1 MNTVRSKLWFDEVN
15 RLLKVYNILI
25 TRFGFNLISCS
36 SREIKFNNGIYDL
49 YFMYSYDR
57 HQIDRKMLMTLISF
71 GDGEREKTIIEVLKR
86 FYPEIDVYK
95 EIAQLNSETND
106 QDVTYL
112 KLLEKYIY
120 ILLESEKVFTSC

>member
-1 MNTVRSKLWFDEVN
+1 
-15 RLLKVYNILI
+15 
-25 TRFGFNLISCS
+25 
-36 SREIKFNNGIYDL
+36 
-49 YFMYSYDR
+49 
-57 HQIDRKMLMTLISF
+57 MTLISF